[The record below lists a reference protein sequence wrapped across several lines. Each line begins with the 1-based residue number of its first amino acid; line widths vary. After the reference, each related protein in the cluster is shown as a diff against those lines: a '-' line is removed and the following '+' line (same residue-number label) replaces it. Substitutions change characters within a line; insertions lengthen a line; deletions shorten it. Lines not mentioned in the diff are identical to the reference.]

1 MTRSMRSL
9 LTILLFVVTAAS
21 AAIPLTP
28 VRAAGDDAPPT
39 TADDNLAIAVNT
51 TDGTVVFDVSFSL
64 RRDADGVVDETNV
77 AAALA
82 SCTGCTTVAFAFQA
96 VLVTRNAN
104 VVIPQ
109 NVAIA
114 FNDQCTECFTYASAS
129 QVVLGFSG
137 PVRITHDGRMR
148 LHDLRQALGELEARA
163 AELAPGQFLAAAEAI
178 ERELISIMS
187 EEVVRVGR
195 RPSPRDVADQATTT
209 SIPAALPATTSPA
222 TIAAAPS
229 TPTEQASTA
238 TSEPAPASTPPS
250 TPETTPTTAT
260 PEVTEPP
267 VDPVE
272 PGTTEAASDPS
283 PADPAATDTTPTSA
297 PDPAATVSP

>member
-148 LHDLRQALGELEARA
+148 LRDLRQALGELEARA

-195 RPSPRDVADQATTT
+195 RPSPRRRCRPGNHDVDTGGAAGHHQSGDDRCRTVHTDRAGVDRDLRTGTGVDATLDAGDH
-209 SIPAALPATTSPA
+209 SDHRDPRGHG
-222 TIAAAPS
+222 
-229 TPTEQASTA
+229 TPGRSGGAGDHRSGIR
-238 TSEPAPASTPPS
+238 S
-250 TPETTPTTAT
+250 
-260 PEVTEPP
+260 VH
-267 VDPVE
+267 
-272 PGTTEAASDPS
+272 G
-283 PADPAATDTTPTSA
+283 
-297 PDPAATVSP
+297 